1 MKNTQ
6 SLSKSLLSLWLL
18 IDTKR
23 RRQLYYLYG
32 LIIVTSIAEIV
43 SIGSLLPFLAALTQP
58 ELLANNNL
66 SRYFINA
73 LGLES
78 PHTLLLALTVTF
90 VFTALAS
97 GGFRLLLL
105 WSNTHYSFLIGK
117 DLGFDMY
124 KKTLFQPYNV
134 HISRNSSEIISAIS
148 NKRSSVIYNVLLPLL
163 NLTSA
168 VTILVGIV
176 ATLIYIDPIVTLP
189 TLGIFSLIYII
200 ISKLTQKRI
209 ARFSKTSAQ
218 EDVKLIQTL
227 QEGLGGIRDILIDG
241 SQRTFLNTYRASDES
256 LRRAQGL
263 TTFIAAAPRY
273 VVESLGM
280 VVIAVIAYVMSV
292 HSIGAV
298 GTVPVLGALALASQR
313 ILPLLQQAYSSLM
326 LIRGSHG
333 ALLDVLSLLNQ
344 PMRPEKTS
352 NVRSPS
358 PFNQQIEFRNVTFR
372 YHENSKNILEDLN
385 LVITKKSRIG
395 IIGESGSGKTT
406 LTDLLLG
413 LLRPTSGEILI
424 DGTPITTEN
433 CRDWQSQLAHVPQD
447 IYLMDASIA
456 RNIAFGVSDG
466 LIDLDRVKTVAKQIN
481 ISELIESWR
490 DGYNTHIGERG
501 VQLSGGQRQRIGIAR
516 ALYKNANVIILDE
529 ATSALDYQ
537 TEQSVMNA
545 IGELSKDLTIL
556 IIAHRLETLNRC
568 DQIVEISSGTISRI
582 GTYSEIISMRK
593 LVAK

>member
-1 MKNTQ
+1 
-6 SLSKSLLSLWLL
+6 
-18 IDTKR
+18 
-23 RRQLYYLYG
+23 
-32 LIIVTSIAEIV
+32 
-43 SIGSLLPFLAALTQP
+43 
-58 ELLANNNL
+58 
-66 SRYFINA
+66 
-73 LGLES
+73 
-78 PHTLLLALTVTF
+78 
-90 VFTALAS
+90 
-97 GGFRLLLL
+97 
-105 WSNTHYSFLIGK
+105 
-117 DLGFDMY
+117 MY

-413 LLRPTSGEILI
+413 LLCPTSGEILI